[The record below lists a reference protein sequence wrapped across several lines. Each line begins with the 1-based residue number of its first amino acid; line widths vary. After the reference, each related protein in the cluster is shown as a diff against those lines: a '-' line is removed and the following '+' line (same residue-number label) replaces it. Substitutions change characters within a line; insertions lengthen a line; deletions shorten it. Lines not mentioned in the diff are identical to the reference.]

1 LAQQNYGRDFM
12 NDTDQPPV
20 EGIYDLMID
29 ASKPGE
35 GRRKADP
42 ASRIVK
48 ALSELLNQSITADDL
63 AIMLAS
69 FKQQASPVGA
79 Q

>member
-1 LAQQNYGRDFM
+1 
-12 NDTDQPPV
+12 
-20 EGIYDLMID
+20 MID